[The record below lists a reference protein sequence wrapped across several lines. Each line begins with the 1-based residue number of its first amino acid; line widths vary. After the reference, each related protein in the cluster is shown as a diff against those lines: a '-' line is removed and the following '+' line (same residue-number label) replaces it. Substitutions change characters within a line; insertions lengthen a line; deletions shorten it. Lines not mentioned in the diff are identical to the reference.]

1 MPGIDEDILRELMH
15 RGTDDLHASPHITA
29 GVVRRQRRRRL
40 RNRALSVAATGAA
53 AGTVFAVVAS
63 ASGGPPRPDATRPA
77 TTPALKLTAA
87 QTALYQLSSAAAGMA
102 RPKGRF
108 VVMAEKQ
115 DNYAR
120 TSVLDSRT
128 GDVWTYQRGAG
139 RGYAQRAV
147 TQPPAPLAADDADRD
162 VR

>member
-63 ASGGPPRPDATRPA
+63 ASGGPPRSNATRPDASRAA

-87 QTALYQLSSAAAGMA
+87 QTTLYQLSSAAAGTA
-102 RPKGRF
+102 RPEGRY

-128 GDVWTYQRGAG
+128 GDVWTYQRG
-139 RGYAQRAV
+139 
-147 TQPPAPLAADDADRD
+147 
-162 VR
+162 

>member
-63 ASGGPPRPDATRPA
+63 ASG
-77 TTPALKLTAA
+77 
-87 QTALYQLSSAAAGMA
+87 
-102 RPKGRF
+102 
-108 VVMAEKQ
+108 
-115 DNYAR
+115 
-120 TSVLDSRT
+120 
-128 GDVWTYQRGAG
+128 
-139 RGYAQRAV
+139 RAHRHS
-147 TQPPAPLAADDADRD
+147 T
-162 VR
+162 